1 MEHNDLKRQSGER
14 LRYLD
19 MAKGLGILMITYGHI
34 TEIGNPVD
42 DWMSLFKITIFFI
55 TAGYLMAMKRPQEK
69 NTVPGYTIK
78 LGKSLIW
85 PYMTFSV
92 IFIIMTLFRGFVKQT
107 SYMHTLKL
115 YAYATVTL
123 RGISTLWFLPCLFFA
138 QILFFIIIKNRHKI
152 LMAATLVWPIL
163 VGLVSERWLGTL
175 EETLTEFQYTLVSYP
190 VIMVS
195 KALISVWFVL
205 LGYMGY
211 FAVNKFLDSDN
222 KRLIAGIVLTVATLV
237 LSLVTSGIDFNMM
250 HLGDNPVC
258 FFLGGIIGSFGA
270 ILLFQGLERWWSSD
284 LLVYF
289 GVNSLI
295 LMTIQRSLFII
306 RIAEKGWGQHF
317 KLHDFI
323 CQRYYLETLCILVI
337 VLVMAAGII
346 ELINRKCPWIMKLK

>member
-1 MEHNDLKRQSGER
+1 MEQNNLTLGNNER

-19 MAKGLGILMITYGHI
+19 AAKGLGILMITYGHI
-34 TEIGNPVD
+34 TQLSNPVD

-69 NTVPGYTIK
+69 NTIPGYSLK

-85 PYMTFSV
+85 PYAVFSAV
-92 IFIIMTLFRGFVKQT
+92 FFIMTLFRGFVKQT
-107 SYMHTLKL
+107 TYVHTLKL

-123 RGISTLWFLPCLFFA
+123 RGISTLWFLPTLFFA
-138 QILFFIIIKNRHKI
+138 QILFFIILKYRHKWI
-152 LMAATLVWPIL
+152 MAATLVWPII
-163 VGLVSERWLGTL
+163 VGLVSERWL
-175 EETLTEFQYTLVSYP
+175 ETMEGRLSEVQYILVSYP
-190 VIMVS
+190 VITAS
-195 KALISVWFVL
+195 KALIAVWFVL

-211 FAVNKFLDSDN
+211 FAVERLLDTDN
-222 KRLIAGIVLTVATLV
+222 KRLAAGAALTVATLL

-250 HLGDNPVC
+250 RLGDNPVC

-295 LMTIQRSLFII
+295 LMTIQRSLFLI
-306 RIAEKGWGQHF
+306 RIAEKGFAQHF
-317 KLHDFI
+317 KMHDVV